1 MAKRIDHQEVVT
13 RFRKIFRR
21 LIWVVAVCFVLVVFT
36 SSTEQV
42 LAQKSRSWMIS
53 GTAINGLSGDRTKT
67 KLTDSKL
74 SWTADVEET
83 EWQYIV
89 IHHSATESGSVES
102 IHKDHLNRRD
112 AEGNPWLGIGY
123 HFVIGNGQGMQ
134 DGTVDATFRWKEQI
148 HGAHSG
154 SAVFNSRGIGICV
167 VGNFEETPPSKAQL
181 NSLKAL
187 VKVLSIRHRIAP
199 ERFMGH
205 AAVKTTAC
213 PGKHFPLNE
222 VRQVISETAH

>member
-1 MAKRIDHQEVVT
+1 
-13 RFRKIFRR
+13 
-21 LIWVVAVCFVLVVFT
+21 
-36 SSTEQV
+36 
-42 LAQKSRSWMIS
+42 MIS
-53 GTAINGLSGDRTKT
+53 GRTVLGLSGVQQHSKGSGQDVR
-67 KLTDSKL
+67 KL
-74 SWTADVEET
+74 WMADVEET
-83 EWQYIV
+83 QWEYIIV
-89 IHHSATESGSVES
+89 HHSATESGSVES
-102 IHKDHLNRRD
+102 MHEEHLKRTD
-112 AEGNPWLGIGY
+112 EEGNRWLGIGY
-123 HFVIGNGQGMQ
+123 HFVIGNGRGMP
-134 DGTVDATFRWKEQI
+134 DGTVQSTFRWKEQI

-213 PGKHFPLNE
+213 PGRHFPLNE

>member
-1 MAKRIDHQEVVT
+1 MILFLCSEHKLRCQE
-13 RFRKIFRR
+13 R
-21 LIWVVAVCFVLVVFT
+21 
-36 SSTEQV
+36 QPY
-42 LAQKSRSWMIS
+42 MIS
-53 GTAINGLSGDRTKT
+53 GRTVLGLSGVQQNSKGSGQDVK
-67 KLTDSKL
+67 KL
-74 SWTADVEET
+74 WMADVEET
-83 EWQYIV
+83 RWEYII

-102 IHKDHLNRRD
+102 IHEEHLKRTD
-112 AEGNPWLGIGY
+112 AEGNRWLGIGY
-123 HFVIGNGQGMQ
+123 HFVIGNGRGMP
-134 DGTVDATFRWKEQI
+134 DGTVQSTFRWSEQI

-167 VGNFEETPPSKAQL
+167 VGNFEEAPPSKAQL

-187 VKVLSIRHRIAP
+187 VKVLSIRHRITP